1 MKFFAF
7 DPITAIA
14 LSVIGGYLTL
24 LIGSESKEG
33 SVASVVKG
41 VFRAGVTK
49 LDESIHNY
57 IEEKDDEM
65 LEKMKAVK
73 RTGVRGEVKPIK
85 QVEKEKYEI
94 DM

>member
-24 LIGSESKEG
+24 LLGADSKEG
-33 SVASVVKG
+33 SVVSVVKG
-41 VFRAGVTK
+41 VFKAGVTK
-49 LDESIHNY
+49 LDESIHDY
-57 IEEKDDEM
+57 IEEKDEEM
-65 LEKMKAVK
+65 LEKMRAVK
-73 RTGVRGEVKPIK
+73 KTGVRGEVKPVK
-85 QVEKEKYEI
+85 KVEKETYEI

>member
-14 LSVIGGYLTL
+14 LAVIGGYLTL
-24 LIGSESKEG
+24 VFGAESKEG
-33 SVASVVKG
+33 SIASVTKNI
-41 VFRAGVTK
+41 FKAGVTK
-49 LDESIHNY
+49 LDESMQNY
-57 IEEKDDEM
+57 IEEKDEEM

-73 RTGVRGEVKPIK
+73 RTGARGEVKPIK
-85 QVEKEKYEI
+85 KVEKETYEI